1 MKQTFRF
8 ILAILIIFSSFH
20 CSSEYV
26 VIQPSLSGEEKSIG
40 RVQGTACGFLG
51 FIVPWYTFFPMTQNS
66 KLNRAYFDAVKQAPG
81 AKGLKNIHIEEYWFW
96 VVAGMVQ
103 CMTISGDAVR

>member
-1 MKQTFRF
+1 MKRVLVVLLS
-8 ILAILIIFSSFH
+8 IGLLSAALG

-26 VIQPSLSGEEKSIG
+26 VIQPSLNGEEKSIG

-66 KLNRAYFDAVKQAPG
+66 KLNRAYFEAVKQAPG

-96 VVAGMVQ
+96 AVAGMVQ